1 MYGKSLSV
9 FIQAFLIVSI
19 GPFAD
24 DGESSPRFGEFELK
38 YN

>member
-1 MYGKSLSV
+1 
-9 FIQAFLIVSI
+9 LIVSI